1 MLKFFVNDLRRNLT
15 KLFCLTIGLAIGLLL
30 VAKAYIE
37 QSYDSF
43 IPENGNVYIITES
56 VITHGE
62 FMEYLQTPGAIAPG
76 LKRYAPPVESATR
89 FTQITGELTVKTPD
103 GQLFDADALI
113 LADTCAFDVL
123 RQPVI
128 SGNPKEALAVENHC
142 MIPRS
147 LAEKIGGD
155 VIGTTLSSPEL
166 NDSYSVMIDGIYED
180 FPVNSTF
187 TNAIYLSMPSIG
199 NFMGDGT
206 ENWVGNDRYKSYVRL
221 VDGAT
226 ADDVRPYIDRMIRKE
241 LPPEAIEVF
250 HMNFGLMPLTDV
262 YTAQESVRTMI
273 WVLSIL
279 AFIILVSASLNYL
292 LIVIGQFGRRSREMA
307 VRKCYGTGNAAIFGR
322 IMGESLFFL
331 AVAIVLAV
339 LIVLCLSDQC
349 EMLLGYSVYDLL
361 SSGRVWLVEGCV
373 ILGLLVITGVVPA
386 WMYCKTPVSNVFR
399 HNPCRRRVWKLA
411 LLSVQFFAAGLLF
424 CLLVL
429 VFRQYRMMSHGDM
442 GYDSG
447 NIASVYLGTMPDNE
461 RGAMVAELSSLGCVD
476 AVTSADQDFAY
487 GAADNNVWIHDDPR
501 KDNQVNV
508 ADMYWANANLFDVMG
523 MEFVQGGTFRENADT
538 TVNQVIV
545 EERFI
550 DVMKAHFGV
559 KDDNIVGKRFCIT
572 EHSGD
577 SGSIEFTICGVIK
590 NIRRGGYNNDYADP
604 RAGVLFPATSVRQN
618 VYVRFG
624 ELTPETLAEA
634 QKVVDKFGNNKYL
647 VPYKTRVE
655 ALSAPVKRF
664 GFSVMAAGVA
674 ILLIAMVGLIG
685 YTADEVQRRA
695 KEIAI
700 RKVNGTTVGQ
710 ILRLFCRDIMRV
722 AAPSLLCGGIAAV
735 IIGRNWLSQFT
746 EQVSL
751 SPLTMAGCLLILL
764 ALIVAVVAL
773 NARRVARSNPVD
785 YLRAE

>member
-43 IPENGNVYIITES
+43 IPENGNVYVITES
-56 VITHGE
+56 IITHGE

-199 NFMGDGT
+199 NFMNDGT

-307 VRKCYGTGNAAIFGR
+307 VRKCYGTGNVAIFGR

-349 EMLLGYSVYDLL
+349 EMLLGYSVFDLL

-399 HNPCRRRVWKLA
+399 HNPRRRRVWKLA

-476 AVTSADQDFAY
+476 AVTSADQDFTY
-487 GAADNNVWIHDDPR
+487 GAAGNNVWIHDDPR

-508 ADMYWANANLFDVMG
+508 ADMY
-523 MEFVQGGTFRENADT
+523 
-538 TVNQVIV
+538 
-545 EERFI
+545 
-550 DVMKAHFGV
+550 
-559 KDDNIVGKRFCIT
+559 
-572 EHSGD
+572 
-577 SGSIEFTICGVIK
+577 
-590 NIRRGGYNNDYADP
+590 
-604 RAGVLFPATSVRQN
+604 
-618 VYVRFG
+618 
-624 ELTPETLAEA
+624 
-634 QKVVDKFGNNKYL
+634 
-647 VPYKTRVE
+647 
-655 ALSAPVKRF
+655 
-664 GFSVMAAGVA
+664 
-674 ILLIAMVGLIG
+674 
-685 YTADEVQRRA
+685 
-695 KEIAI
+695 
-700 RKVNGTTVGQ
+700 
-710 ILRLFCRDIMRV
+710 
-722 AAPSLLCGGIAAV
+722 
-735 IIGRNWLSQFT
+735 
-746 EQVSL
+746 
-751 SPLTMAGCLLILL
+751 
-764 ALIVAVVAL
+764 
-773 NARRVARSNPVD
+773 
-785 YLRAE
+785 

>member
-43 IPENGNVYIITES
+43 IPENGNVYVISES
-56 VITHGE
+56 IITHGE

-89 FTQITGELTVKTPD
+89 FTQITGVLTVKTPD

-226 ADDVRPYIDRMIRKE
+226 AEDVRPYIDRMIRKE

-273 WVLSIL
+273 WVLGIL

-307 VRKCYGTGNAAIFGR
+307 VRKCYGTSNAAIFGR

-349 EMLLGYSVYDLL
+349 EMLLGYSVFDLL
-361 SSGRVWLVEGCV
+361 SSGRVWLVEGSV

-399 HNPCRRRVWKLA
+399 HNPRRRRVWKLA

-424 CLLVL
+424 CLLVV

-461 RGAMVAELSSLGCVD
+461 RGAMVAELSRLGCVD
-476 AVTSADQDFAY
+476 AVTSADQDFTY
-487 GAADNNVWIHDDPR
+487 GAAGNNVWIHDDPR

-550 DVMKAHFGV
+550 DVMKTHFGA

-590 NIRRGGYNNDYADP
+590 DIRRGGYNNDYADP

-710 ILRLFCRDIMRV
+710 ILRLFCRDILRV

>member
-62 FMEYLQTPGAIAPG
+62 FMEYQQTPGAIAPG

-226 ADDVRPYIDRMIRKE
+226 AEDVRPYIDRMIRKE

-273 WVLSIL
+273 WVLGIL

-307 VRKCYGTGNAAIFGR
+307 VRKCYGTSNAAIFGR

-349 EMLLGYSVYDLL
+349 EMLLGYSVFDLL
-361 SSGRVWLVEGCV
+361 SSGRVWLVEGSV

-399 HNPCRRRVWKLA
+399 HNPRRRRVWKLA

-476 AVTSADQDFAY
+476 AVTSADQDFTY
-487 GAADNNVWIHDDPR
+487 GASGNNVWIHDDPR

-523 MEFVQGGTFRENADT
+523 MEFVQGGTFRENADS

-550 DVMKAHFGV
+550 DVMKTHFGA
-559 KDDNIVGKRFCIT
+559 KGDNIVGKRFCIT

-577 SGSIEFTICGVIK
+577 GGSIEFTICGVIK
-590 NIRRGGYNNDYADP
+590 DIRRGGYNNDYADP

-634 QKVVDKFGNNKYL
+634 QKIVDKFGNNKYL

-674 ILLIAMVGLIG
+674 ILLIATVGLIG

-710 ILRLFCRDIMRV
+710 ILRLFCRDILRV
-722 AAPSLLCGGIAAV
+722 AVPSLLCGGIAAV

-773 NARRVARSNPVD
+773 NARRVASSNPVD